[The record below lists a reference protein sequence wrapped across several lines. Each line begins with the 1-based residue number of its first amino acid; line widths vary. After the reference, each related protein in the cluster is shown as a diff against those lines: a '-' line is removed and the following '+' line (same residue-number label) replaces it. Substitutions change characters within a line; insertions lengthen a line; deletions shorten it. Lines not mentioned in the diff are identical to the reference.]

1 MSQYINRSDVLDTI
15 GVQNNRIW
23 NEVYDLPAGGRG
35 GRAVRIARVFPRRTR
50 ATPDDP
56 LAFTGN
62 PPLLS
67 LPEID
72 EVHVSVAYTYDKPL
86 AEELAYQW
94 EMVGVPVKVGGPA
107 YDDPGGEFVPGMYLK
122 PGYTITSR
130 GCNNHCWF
138 CMASRREGPLREL
151 EIRDGWDILDN
162 NLLQCSETHI
172 RAVFEMLRRQPHR
185 PKFTGGLEAKEI
197 KPWHCELLR
206 EAKPERMYF
215 AYDTPD
221 DYEPLVEAG
230 RMLMEAGITP
240 HSHVMACYNLI
251 GYRGDTFDQAQ
262 KRLEQT
268 IRAGFM
274 PYAMLYRD
282 EHGKVDREWAKF
294 QREWLRPAIVSTK
307 FAEVWHQKGE
317 ADNEREEE
325 PASDQ

>member
-1 MSQYINRSDVLDTI
+1 M
-15 GVQNNRIW
+15 
-23 NEVYDLPAGGRG
+23 
-35 GRAVRIARVFPRRTR
+35 RIARVFPRRTR

>member
-1 MSQYINRSDVLDTI
+1 M
-15 GVQNNRIW
+15 
-23 NEVYDLPAGGRG
+23 
-35 GRAVRIARVFPRRTR
+35 RIARVFPRRTR

-94 EMVGVPVKVGGPA
+94 AAAGVPVKVGGPA

-185 PKFTGGLEAKEI
+185 PKFTGGLEAKEL
-197 KPWHCELLR
+197 KPWHCQLLR
-206 EAKPERMYF
+206 EAKSERMYF

-240 HSHVMACYNLI
+240 QSHVMACYNLI
-251 GYRGDTFDQAQ
+251 GFRGDTFDQAQ

-307 FAEVWHQKGE
+307 FSEVWHQKGKE
-317 ADNEREEE
+317 DT
-325 PASDQ
+325 

>member
-1 MSQYINRSDVLDTI
+1 MAELLTLEELDL
-15 GVQNNRIW
+15 R
-23 NEVYDLPAGGRG
+23 
-35 GRAVRIARVFPRRTR
+35 VRIARVFPRRTR

-94 EMVGVPVKVGGPA
+94 EVVGVPVKVGGPA

-185 PKFTGGLEAKEI
+185 PKFTGGLEAKEL
-197 KPWHCELLR
+197 KPWHCQLLR
-206 EAKPERMYF
+206 EAKSERMYF

-240 HSHVMACYNLI
+240 QSHVMACYNLI
-251 GYRGDTFDQAQ
+251 GFRGDTFDQAQ

-307 FAEVWHQKGE
+307 FSEVWNQKGKE
-317 ADNEREEE
+317 DT
-325 PASDQ
+325 